1 MVMNTYNPIKTY
13 PYSPNRLMVIDWAS
27 LSYHQMHSIKSEKR
41 TTVLNI
47 ESAED
52 EIRMWNNHML
62 SKVLKYIKLF
72 NPKDIIC
79 ALEGKN
85 VWRFDYVREYYGENA
100 TVYYDSSAYYI
111 RFDNCLFKVY
121 KDGTE
126 FKFHPMDIIDDVHI
140 YQLKCKKLNELPKAT
155 QDIIWD
161 LYLPNGK
168 PMLPKYK
175 GTRSD
180 EWEYMTPKAEW
191 KAHKEK
197 FAVELGKLYRAK
209 CIGIEGAEG
218 DDVAYVATQYLRNQ
232 YDSII
237 VITKDSD
244 FNQLLNDDKVKIY
257 SHYSDNMTE
266 CLNPTDYIETKIL
279 SGDSSDNING
289 IALPNKRKKL
299 GAGNA
304 KTLYENTADLF
315 NKAKTEGWDNQ
326 YIRNQKLINFKYIPT
341 HVQRMICEAIDALI
355 PEFLGTEM
363 LSALGINDKL
373 AQRVNRMKDIG
384 YYTLLDREYV
394 EEHPDVFT
402 PSVDISEEEAEYKEA
417 LKPKR
422 IFQDMTGVFDDPFSL
437 NSSYND
443 EVF

>member
-1 MVMNTYNPIKTY
+1 M
-13 PYSPNRLMVIDWAS
+13 
-27 LSYHQMHSIKSEKR
+27 
-41 TTVLNI
+41 
-47 ESAED
+47 
-52 EIRMWNNHML
+52 
-62 SKVLKYIKLF
+62 
-72 NPKDIIC
+72 
-79 ALEGKN
+79 
-85 VWRFDYVREYYGENA
+85 
-100 TVYYDSSAYYI
+100 
-111 RFDNCLFKVY
+111 
-121 KDGTE
+121 
-126 FKFHPMDIIDDVHI
+126 
-140 YQLKCKKLNELPKAT
+140 
-155 QDIIWD
+155 
-161 LYLPNGK
+161 
-168 PMLPKYK
+168 
-175 GTRSD
+175 
-180 EWEYMTPKAEW
+180 
-191 KAHKEK
+191 
-197 FAVELGKLYRAK
+197 
-209 CIGIEGAEG
+209 
-218 DDVAYVATQYLRNQ
+218 
-232 YDSII
+232 
-237 VITKDSD
+237 
-244 FNQLLNDDKVKIY
+244 
-257 SHYSDNMTE
+257 
-266 CLNPTDYIETKIL
+266 NPTDYIETKIL